1 MDERFTSNQ
10 PIDEQPKAVIPGVQL
25 ALFSSLL
32 VVPLT
37 FIAWILMNPAGAQA
51 ALSRFTRLI
60 EPRSGHVSA
69 STANSSPRLHES
81 IAASG
86 PQRQA
91 EQLLEKSLS
100 QSDGSLEQLSGHLD
114 EWRGLLTMTPR
125 LTGLLNL
132 ALNSDDR
139 DVRTEGLEL
148 ELAVYDLPK
157 TSQSAD
163 QLLARIQ
170 NDPGARPWALWML
183 GAIGNRGVEPDR
195 ALSTLLVYSHDPDEK
210 TRYWAA
216 AGISLLGTDDTIQP
230 MLDIF
235 RNDSSAQ
242 VREGA
247 GCGLAQSGMLTKKQ
261 RMTAVPTLLR
271 YAEDPALDPNTRSWV
286 YLALREITGASVANN
301 PAAWRSWWDENSS
314 SR

>member
-1 MDERFTSNQ
+1 MDERFASNQ
-10 PIDEQPKAVIPGVQL
+10 PFDEQPKAVIHGVQL

-37 FIAWILMNPAGAQA
+37 FIGWILVNPAGAQA
-51 ALSRFTRLI
+51 TLSRFTHLI
-60 EPRSGHVSA
+60 EPRGGRVSA
-69 STANSSPRLHES
+69 SATNSSPRLNDS

-100 QSDGSLEQLSGHLD
+100 HSDGALEQLAAHTD
-114 EWRGLLTMTPR
+114 EWRGLLTSTPQ

-139 DVRTEGLEL
+139 DVRVEGLDL
-148 ELAVYDLPK
+148 ELAVNNLPK
-157 TSQSAD
+157 NSESAD
-163 QLLARIQ
+163 QLNGRIK

-183 GAIGNRGVEPDR
+183 GALGNRGIEPES
-195 ALSTLLVYSHDPDEK
+195 ALSTLLTYAHDSDEK
-210 TRYWAA
+210 TRYWAV
-216 AGISLLGTDDTIQP
+216 AGMSLLGSDATIQP
-230 MLDIF
+230 MLDIL

-247 GCGLAQSGMLTKKQ
+247 GCGLAQAGMLTKEQ
-261 RMTAVPTLLR
+261 RMTAVPTLVR
-271 YAEDPALDPNTRSWV
+271 YAEDGSLDPNTRSWV
-286 YLALREITGASVANN
+286 YLALRDITGASVANN
-301 PAAWRSWWDENSS
+301 PAAWRAWWGENSS
-314 SR
+314 SH

>member
-1 MDERFTSNQ
+1 MDERFTNNQ
-10 PIDEQPKAVIPGVQL
+10 PIDEQPKAVIPVVQL

-51 ALSRFTRLI
+51 ALSRFTHLI
-60 EPRSGHVSA
+60 ELRGGRVSA
-69 STANSSPRLHES
+69 APANSPSRMHEG
-81 IAASG
+81 IATSG

-100 QSDGSLEQLSGHLD
+100 RSDDSLEQLSAYTD

-125 LTGLLNL
+125 LTSLLNL

-139 DVRTEGLEL
+139 DVRTEGLDL

-163 QLLARIQ
+163 QLVARIKS
-170 NDPGARPWALWML
+170 DPSARPWALWML
-183 GAIGNRGVEPDR
+183 GAIGSQGIEPDR
-195 ALSTLLVYSHDPDEK
+195 ALSTLLAYAHDPDEK
-210 TRYWAA
+210 TRYWAV
-216 AGISLLGTDDTIQP
+216 AGISLLGTDATIQP
-230 MLDIF
+230 MLDIL

-242 VREGA
+242 VRESA

-271 YAEDPALDPNTRSWV
+271 YTEDPTLDPSTRSWV
-286 YLALREITGASVANN
+286 YLALRDITGATVANS

-314 SR
+314 SH